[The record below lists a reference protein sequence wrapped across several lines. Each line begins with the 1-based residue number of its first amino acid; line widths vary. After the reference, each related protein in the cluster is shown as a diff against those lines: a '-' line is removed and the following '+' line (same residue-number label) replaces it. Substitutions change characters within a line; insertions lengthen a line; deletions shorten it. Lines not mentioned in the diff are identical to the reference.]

1 MINFKTVSLGLA
13 VSSLGF
19 FALATD
25 AQAYSFD
32 FLGAS
37 PSSGANAG
45 SIDWKFGFNSQGFDQ
60 SLGNDNR
67 IVFGGF
73 SGLKSAGFGPTMSS
87 STNDTIVVPTS
98 IVFQEIINVD
108 PAIGEVTYTALSNLS
123 QINGNVKY
131 QTFVVTADAVPT
143 GYVLGD
149 YQLPNGSS
157 LLPNGPVQ
165 IPVPEPFTILGS
177 LAALGFGVFGQK
189 EYAKKQSQNSNS
201 DLT

>member
-1 MINFKTVSLGLA
+1 M
-13 VSSLGF
+13 
-19 FALATD
+19 ATD

-37 PSSGANAG
+37 PSGGSTAG
-45 SIDWKFGFNSQGFDQ
+45 SIDWKFGFNSEGFDQ
-60 SLGNDNR
+60 SLGNDSR

-108 PAIGEVTYTALSNLS
+108 PTIGEVTYTALSNLS

-201 DLT
+201 ELT